1 MLNTT
6 VVVAVSAV
14 DDAAQHLDRALAE
27 VLVQH
32 QEEERVDEGV
42 DEADVERH
50 LVRHRV
56 LGLLPVARVVGQSH
70 LTQVLDRMKNV
81 KCTPMQSDLEH
92 QRA

>member
-1 MLNTT
+1 MLKTT

-70 LTQVLDRMKNV
+70 LAAGS
-81 KCTPMQSDLEH
+81 SDQHYFHASFRQNEEC
-92 QRA
+92 

>member
-1 MLNTT
+1 MLKTT

-70 LTQVLDRMKNV
+70 LAAGS
-81 KCTPMQSDLEH
+81 SDQHYFLTHASFRQNEEC
-92 QRA
+92 

>member
-50 LVRHRV
+50 LVSHRV

-70 LTQVLDRMKNV
+70 LAAGS
-81 KCTPMQSDLEH
+81 SDQHYFPTHAIFRQNEEC
-92 QRA
+92 

>member
-1 MLNTT
+1 MLKTT

-70 LTQVLDRMKNV
+70 LAAGSSDQHYVLTHASFRQNEE
-81 KCTPMQSDLEH
+81 C
-92 QRA
+92 

>member
-1 MLNTT
+1 MLKTT

-42 DEADVERH
+42 DEADVERD

-70 LTQVLDRMKNV
+70 LAAGSSDQHYVLTHASFRQNEE
-81 KCTPMQSDLEH
+81 C
-92 QRA
+92 